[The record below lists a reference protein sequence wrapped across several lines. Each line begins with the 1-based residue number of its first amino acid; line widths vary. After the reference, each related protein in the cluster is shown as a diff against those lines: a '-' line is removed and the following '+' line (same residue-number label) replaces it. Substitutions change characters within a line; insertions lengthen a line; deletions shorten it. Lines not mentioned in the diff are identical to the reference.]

1 MTKSQAKSVYVLN
14 GKDAHLLQSAKK
26 DLITKILNGADP
38 QLCLSEFDSSVELS
52 TVLDEL
58 RTLPFLAPHRLVIIS
73 DASSFIT
80 ANRSAIEKYLQSP
93 SSTGT
98 LVLVVSTWNKSTKL
112 AKMLPKVGGQ
122 VITCDPPAGK
132 DLTKWIV
139 DYAKSLGK
147 KIASDAADM
156 LGVSIGSDLSWL
168 KNELDKLATFA
179 GDRAT
184 ITSQDVTQIV
194 SASAAPEAFALSNAI
209 TAGNITKALE
219 SLSSAMTTRGAEF
232 ALLGQLAW
240 HLRRALQVQQAIE
253 TGANEYAA
261 MKSARVFYGQREFAA
276 MLKRR
281 PRQKLQQDMRKLIAA
296 DLNMKSGSQP
306 KTAMQQLII
315 ELCT

>member
-1 MTKSQAKSVYVLN
+1 MTKNQPKSVYVLA
-14 GKDAHLLQSAKK
+14 GKDAHLVQSAKK
-26 DLITKILNGADP
+26 DLIKNILAGADP

-52 TVLDEL
+52 TILDEL
-58 RTLPFLAPHRLVIIS
+58 RTLPFLAPHRLVVIT

-98 LVLVVSTWNKSTKL
+98 LVLIVSTWNKSTKL
-112 AKMLPKVGGQ
+112 AKMLPKVGK
-122 VITCDPPAGK
+122 VIQCDPPTGK
-132 DLTKWIV
+132 DLTKWIS

-147 KIASDAADM
+147 KINPDAADM
-156 LGVSIGSDLSWL
+156 LSVSIGSDLSWL
-168 KNELDKLATFA
+168 KNELDKLATYTN
-179 GDRAT
+179 DRPA
-184 ITSQDVTQIV
+184 ITAQDVTKIV

-209 TAGNITKALE
+209 TAGNIAKALD
-219 SLSSAMTTRGAEF
+219 SLSNAMTTRGAEF

-253 TGANEYAA
+253 TGANEYSA
-261 MKSARVFYGQREFAA
+261 MKSARVFYGQREFLA
-276 MLKRR
+276 MLRRR
-281 PRQKLQQDMRKLIAA
+281 PRKKLQQDMRKLIAA
-296 DLNMKSGSQP
+296 DLNMKSGSHP